1 MKPQPLAHVALLSIT
16 GLLEVCAGGLTL
28 ATLTGFLGRF
38 WWVLELTSHF
48 RPHLAVALATL
59 TVFWMFKRRWRMATV
74 CGVCTMINATL
85 VFALLWP
92 GGKTAA
98 SAGARLRLVTINVH
112 TPNARTDLVLEFLRK
127 VDADVI
133 LLMEVDER
141 WMTALEPLRTQYPQV
156 IAEPRQDNF
165 GIVMFSRVASTNC
178 AVIHLG
184 NADLPSI
191 SATILIGGQGLFLLG
206 THSLPPGDAA
216 YARMRNEQ
224 LREIA
229 AELRR
234 RSPPAIL
241 LGDLNTTPW
250 STHFAELL
258 RSSGLRNSSQGRG
271 LHGSW
276 PAWMPW
282 GRIPIDHCLV
292 SSGLNVLSKWIGPNV
307 GSDHLPVVI
316 ELQVPTP

>member
-1 MKPQPLAHVALLSIT
+1 M
-16 GLLEVCAGGLTL
+16 EVCAAGLAL
-28 ATLTGFLGRF
+28 ATFTAFLSRL

-48 RPHLAVALATL
+48 RPHLAVSLAAL

-74 CGVCTMINATL
+74 CGVCAMINATL
-85 VFALLWP
+85 VLALLWP
-92 GGKTAA
+92 NGKTAA
-98 SAGARLRLVTINVH
+98 SAGMQLRLVTVNVH
-112 TPNARTDLVLEFLRK
+112 TPNARTDRVLEFLRT

-133 LLMEVDER
+133 LLMEVDKR
-141 WMTALEPLRTQYPQV
+141 WMTALEPLHTQYPQV
-156 IAEPRQDNF
+156 IAEPREDNF
-165 GIVMFSRVASTNC
+165 GIVMFSRVASTNG

-184 NADLPSI
+184 NTDVPSI
-191 SATILIGGQGLFLLG
+191 GTTLLIGGQQIFVLG

-234 RSPPAIL
+234 RSTPAIL

-250 STHFAELL
+250 SPYFAELL

-282 GRIPIDHCLV
+282 GRIPLDHCLV
-292 SSGLNVLSKWIGPNV
+292 SPGLNVLGKSIGPNV

-316 ELQVPTP
+316 ELQLPTQ